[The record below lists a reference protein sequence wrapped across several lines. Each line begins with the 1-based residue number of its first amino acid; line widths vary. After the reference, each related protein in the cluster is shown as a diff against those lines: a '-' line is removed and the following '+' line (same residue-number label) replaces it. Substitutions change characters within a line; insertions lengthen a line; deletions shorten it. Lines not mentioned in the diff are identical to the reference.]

1 MKYSVSVKLKQY
13 GSTRIFQ
20 LNRCRGFLLD
30 LQRLLSYRT
39 QSQNTSDYWEK
50 KAAIE
55 SVFLLVKVQRIEMR
69 AMILKSPFTSKWT
82 LHRVAGTQQQAD
94 LVSSVSPCA
103 MLYKLPCWRIWFIK
117 TSKLQPY
124 LHIQTKKVRKI
135 IAKIISPMKVF
146 CF

>member
-1 MKYSVSVKLKQY
+1 MSVKLKQY

-55 SVFLLVKVQRIEMR
+55 SVFLLVKVQRIEIR
-69 AMILKSPFTSKWT
+69 ESHDTEINFSLPNEPCTEWLAHSSRLIWLVLYHHVQCYISY
-82 LHRVAGTQQQAD
+82 LAGEFD
-94 LVSSVSPCA
+94 L
-103 MLYKLPCWRIWFIK
+103 
-117 TSKLQPY
+117 
-124 LHIQTKKVRKI
+124 
-135 IAKIISPMKVF
+135 
-146 CF
+146 